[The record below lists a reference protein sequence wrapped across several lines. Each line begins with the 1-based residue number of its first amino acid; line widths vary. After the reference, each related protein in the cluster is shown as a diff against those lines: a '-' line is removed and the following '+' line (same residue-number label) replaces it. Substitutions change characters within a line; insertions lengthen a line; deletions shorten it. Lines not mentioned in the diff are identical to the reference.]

1 MKKLMFAIC
10 LMLGAVVAVNA
21 QDTTSTTTPSSE
33 YNTQSQNQ
41 DQDQDKEA
49 IAASELPAAV
59 RASLEGQD
67 YSGWT
72 VGQAYRKMKD
82 GKTVYAVEMKQ
93 GSETK
98 MVKFDEQGNKLKEKD
113 KDKDKGN
120 NQP

>member
-1 MKKLMFAIC
+1 MKKLMFAFC
-10 LMLGAVVAVNA
+10 LMLGAAVAVNA

-33 YNTQSQNQ
+33 YNTQGQ

-93 GSETK
+93 GAETK

-113 KDKDKGN
+113 KGKDKDKSN
-120 NQP
+120 NP